1 MKEIVS
7 QFDSGVQLSLP
18 IPASPEEST
27 MLREISLFACLDDAT
42 LEKLQN
48 TAIKRSFPKNTVLFS
63 KGDLSDSM
71 YVVIQGKVK
80 AVIYNEEGREML
92 LSFFGPGEYFGEM
105 AMLDGRPRSASMV
118 TKTFCRLMIIHRED
132 FKQVLLNNSE
142 MTFRLL
148 QKILCKLR
156 DATER
161 IENLTFLNVYGRM
174 ANLFLQLAR
183 PGDHELIIKEKLTHQ
198 EIANMVGSSREMVS
212 RIMKELI
219 YGNYITVKKK
229 EIIIKKNLPM
239 NF

>member
-1 MKEIVS
+1 
-7 QFDSGVQLSLP
+7 
-18 IPASPEEST
+18 
-27 MLREISLFACLDDAT
+27 MLKEISLFACLDDDT

-48 TAIKRSFPKNTVLFS
+48 AALKRSYPKNTVLFS
-63 KGDLSDSM
+63 KGDIGDSM

-80 AVIYNEEGREML
+80 AVIYSEEGREML

-118 TKTFCRLMIIHRED
+118 TKTFCRLMIIQRED
-132 FKQVLLNNSE
+132 VKRILFSNPDMAFL
-142 MTFRLL
+142 LL
-148 QKILCKLR
+148 QKILEKLR

-161 IENLTFLNVYGRM
+161 IEDLTFLNVYGRM

-183 PGDHELIIKEKLTHQ
+183 PTDRELIINERLTHQ

-219 YGNYITVKKK
+219 CGQYIAVKKK
-229 EIIIKKNLPM
+229 QISIKKTLPI